1 MRKVRKD
8 LGKGYKQFDCNPV
21 GKARIIADSMTGNT
35 YRQTKI
41 FSEICHILTGDEIND
56 FYKLLTIKSKQL
68 KLWGQDH

>member
-21 GKARIIADSMTGNT
+21 GRARIIVDAMTDDGSKQNHLLG
-35 YRQTKI
+35 
-41 FSEICHILTGDEIND
+41 EITHTLSGDEINE
-56 FYKLLTIKSKQL
+56 FYKLLIIKSKQL